1 MSLVESDYT
10 VSKCHTMSENSTEHT
25 TSSLLEYKY
34 EPLPKSQNGE
44 RWIRVLDLFPST
56 DREEPVRGRLRTI
69 LLNESSRYNAISYVW
84 GDAIDNTATVLVKD
98 NDTQSQF
105 YSNKVRKNLLE
116 GLRVFR
122 LANQERTLWVD
133 ALCINQEDR
142 DERSQQVGL
151 MGLIFWLAESV
162 LIWLGR
168 DERQIA
174 GQTFNYM
181 QPISWGYF
189 HSKDPNHKRPR
200 SSAETE
206 ALDARIWSGI
216 KELYCNPWFERVW
229 VQQEIGLA
237 KKARFFWGEANCCH
251 HDVLGFDLWLE
262 QAGELPVKR
271 FNIDRGVLRGT
282 RSHWISYG
290 RSTREAW
297 GDHRVKFMTLRP
309 FLATLI
315 EGAHCKATDPRDHI
329 YAFLGHPSARR
340 QYAYRPEQQINYLKL
355 IEEARE
361 ALVKPDYGKT
371 VDEVY
376 LETAVALFN
385 QQRDMRVLGAVR
397 HTEESLARDYPSW
410 VPRWDAIR
418 DQRPIGAIPFDS
430 YPGIVLENFPA
441 TWKIDRRPPTYCIR
455 ASCTVSGL
463 VYQVI
468 NRLFDFNDGSAWMQQ
483 HIRGRRFFRTNSEQ
497 DGIAPSVARPGDII
511 VLVLVSYAPCILRHV
526 EGEEYKFI
534 GTCHV
539 YGIMDRMSQIVN
551 NDRSNIKK
559 FTLI

>member
-1 MSLVESDYT
+1 MGDIPT
-10 VSKCHTMSENSTEHT
+10 ENII
-25 TSSLLEYKY
+25 SSLLDYKY

-56 DREEPVRGRLRTI
+56 DKNEPIKGRLRTI
-69 LLNESSRYNAISYVW
+69 PLNENSHYNAVSYVW
-84 GDAIDNTATVLVKD
+84 GDVASNTATVMVKD
-98 NDTQSQF
+98 NDKQLQF
-105 YSNKVRKNLLE
+105 CSKKARDNLVE

-142 DERSQQVGL
+142 DERSQQVGM
-151 MGLIFWLAESV
+151 MGLIFWLAECV

-168 DERQIA
+168 DERRIA
-174 GQTFNYM
+174 SGVFKYM
-181 QPISWGYF
+181 QPISRGYF
-189 HSKDPNHKRPR
+189 HSKDPNHNRAR

-206 ALDARIWSGI
+206 ALDAQMWGNIG
-216 KELYCNPWFERVW
+216 ELYRNPWFERVW

-237 KKARFFWGEANCCH
+237 RQARFFWGEANCCH

-262 QAGELPVKR
+262 QAGELAVKR

-297 GDHRVKFMTLRP
+297 GDDRNNFMTARP
-309 FLATLI
+309 FLVTLI
-315 EGAHCKATDPRDHI
+315 EGARCKASDPRDRV
-329 YAFLGHPSARR
+329 YGFLGHPSARR
-340 QYAYRPEQQINYLKL
+340 EYAYRPVQQINYLKL
-355 IEEARE
+355 IEEAGDT
-361 ALVKPDYGKT
+361 LVKPDYNKT

-376 LETAVALFN
+376 LETAIALFK
-385 QQRDMRVLGAVR
+385 QQVDVRVLGAVR

-410 VPRWDAIR
+410 VPRWDSIQ
-418 DQRPIGAIPFDS
+418 DQRPIGSIPFDS
-430 YPGIVLENFPA
+430 SPGIVLEHFPVA
-441 TWKIDRRPPTYCIR
+441 WNIEHRPPTDCIR
-455 ASCTVSGL
+455 ASCTLSGV

-468 NRLFDFNDGSAWMQQ
+468 DRLFDFNDGSKWMQQ
-483 HIRGRRFFRTNSEQ
+483 HIVGRRFFRTKSEQ
-497 DGIAPSVARPGDII
+497 DGIAPIVARSGDII
-511 VLVLVSYAPCILRHV
+511 VLLLASYAPCILRRV

-539 YGIMDRMSQIVN
+539 YGIMDRMSQIVKN
-551 NDRSNIKK
+551 YKQDIRT
-559 FTLI
+559 FVL